1 MLLCDC
7 KWWTVDRISKCL
19 SVDACVCVCVYGGV
33 SDRDGPSEGRMEI
46 KTVESNRKRGDGWM
60 KGGKKCCGERR
71 EEGKS
76 VS

>member
-1 MLLCDC
+1 M
-7 KWWTVDRISKCL
+7 
-19 SVDACVCVCVYGGV
+19 CVCVYGGV